1 MTKKTKILIVLFS
14 AITSALVS
22 TLVLL
27 VFLDSIFTR
36 YSNDNIRKLNEVSDR
51 FFIEVHKYLYAQIP
65 EFQKD
70 YCDAA
75 VVDKLRQADMNSRYL
90 RMFEYVR
97 EGKTLC
103 TSYSG
108 HIKGKVYTNDVQQ
121 LNPKLP
127 LIADYGDPKKLFLY
141 KESEMLTKIVSGN
154 LRASFY
160 VEDQILSS
168 TSWIDQIVFL
178 NTMTNEKKFFYGN
191 ISSFPNY
198 KGMIEDEGTSID
210 GWNWYYFQCY
220 GHSTSDSATGCGLM
234 KVNVLEYLKQ
244 NNTILLFALLLYIT
258 VLIFFYFAYYNYTKF
273 YKSLNRQVSRGINEE
288 RVVCYYQPI
297 ISRDDSSI
305 RGCEVLC
312 RWLDENGKIMFPD
325 LFLNEIE
332 INGQTAELTKVVI
345 SNAIR
350 DLESAGILGEI
361 TANINIFPQD
371 IESGEIIKVLKDVVP
386 QRYIKEITLE
396 VTEKEVKDYYRLAKG
411 LKKLS
416 KMGFKLAIDDFGTGY
431 SNFKHLQ
438 DLKVDV
444 LKMDKS
450 FIETIEKDT
459 SKENVIVHMVN
470 IAKDFDLKVVAEGVE
485 TIKQIEILD
494 KLDVHYN
501 QGFIY
506 SRPTPIA
513 EFEKY
518 YKENP
523 HQHF

>member
-1 MTKKTKILIVLFS
+1 MTKKIKILIVLFS
-14 AITSALVS
+14 ALTSALVS

-27 VFLDSIFTR
+27 IFLDSIFTR
-36 YSNDNIRKLNEVSDR
+36 YSNDNIKKLNEVSDR
-51 FFIEVHKYLYAQIP
+51 FFIEVHKYLYKQIP
-65 EFQKD
+65 EFQKN
-70 YCDAA
+70 YCDAS

-90 RMFEYVR
+90 RMFEYVID
-97 EGKTLC
+97 GKTLC

-108 HIKGKVYTNDVQQ
+108 HITGEVYAHDIHQI
-121 LNPKLP
+121 NPKLP
-127 LIADYGDPKKLFLY
+127 LIAAYGEPKKLFLY
-141 KESEMLTKIVSGN
+141 KESEMLTKISSGN

-160 VEDQILSS
+160 VEDQLLSS
-168 TSWIDQIVFL
+168 TTWINQLVFL
-178 NTMTNEKKFFYGN
+178 NSMSNEKKFFYGN
-191 ISSFPNY
+191 TSEFPDY
-198 KGMIEDEGTSID
+198 KKMIEAEGTTIG
-210 GWNWYYFQCY
+210 GWDWYYFQCY
-220 GHSTSDSATGCGLM
+220 GQNTTGCGLM
-234 KVNVLEYLKQ
+234 KVNILDYLKQ
-244 NNTILLFALLLYIT
+244 NNTIISLALLLYVA
-258 VLIFFYFAYYNYTKF
+258 VLIFFYFAYYNYAKF
-273 YKSLNRQVSRGINEE
+273 YKSLNRQINRGINED

-297 ISRDDSSI
+297 ISRDESSI
-305 RGCEVLC
+305 IGCEVLC
-312 RWLDENGKIMFPD
+312 RWIDEDGRTTYPD

-332 INGQTAELTKVVI
+332 VNGQTAELTRVVVT
-345 SNAIR
+345 NAIR
-350 DLESAGILGEI
+350 DLEDAEILGEI

-371 IESGEIIKVLKDVVP
+371 IESGEIIKVLKDAVP
-386 QRYIKEITLE
+386 QRFIKEITLE

-416 KMGFKLAIDDFGTGY
+416 KMGFRLAIDDFGTGY

-459 SKENVIVHMVN
+459 SKENVIVHIVN

-513 EFEKY
+513 EFKKY